1 MAVEKTYLREKK
13 RIYFTV
19 RTKLLAGLTQKIYDS
34 TFSGGLGK
42 AIVFQQLQ
50 ENY

>member
-1 MAVEKTYLREKK
+1 MSKKLIYETKK